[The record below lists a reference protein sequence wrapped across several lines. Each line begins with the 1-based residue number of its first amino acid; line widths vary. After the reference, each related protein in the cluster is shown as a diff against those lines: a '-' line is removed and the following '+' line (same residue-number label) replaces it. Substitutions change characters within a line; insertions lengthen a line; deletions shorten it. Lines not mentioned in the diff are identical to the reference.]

1 MHTFVRGQDKTILE
15 IVHVSSVMVKDPFL
29 RLGQKMGPTM
39 DLTIARKGLS
49 VALEEE
55 EEEEEAPSTP
65 SQKKKT
71 PLARLKKSLS

>member
-15 IVHVSSVMVKDPFL
+15 IVHVSSIMVKDPFL

-39 DLTIARKGLS
+39 DLTITRKGLS

-55 EEEEEAPSTP
+55 EEEPPSTP
-65 SQKKKT
+65 IQKKKT